1 MRIFIYLFIYLFSLQ
16 NQEKKVISVLFDI
29 KSKKEFIYERKTI
42 KFFEKLKQKRG
53 VQYRIGD
60 EYFFVKKGNNG
71 IAFSSIKDVKLS
83 DFEDIKK
90 DIETDTVWGFK
101 SDIYEKVY
109 LYEKICDDKYIKYE
123 AVLLYFEI

>member
-1 MRIFIYLFIYLFSLQ
+1 MRIFIYLFSLQ

>member
-1 MRIFIYLFIYLFSLQ
+1 M
-16 NQEKKVISVLFDI
+16 ISVLFDI

-90 DIETDTVWGFK
+90 DIETDTVWGF
-101 SDIYEKVY
+101 
-109 LYEKICDDKYIKYE
+109 
-123 AVLLYFEI
+123 